1 MVMMMLAK
9 LPPKSLRKTT
19 NPSPSFSSHNDLEM
33 TPKKVKIRPYTR
45 GFKLPSD
52 FYNRLATFRVK
63 GKKSP
68 TFSKKSRLFQMNKS
82 RDFFPGKSRQ
92 GEKIADFYNKS

>member
-33 TPKKVKIRPYTR
+33 TQKKSKIALIRAGLSRP
-45 GFKLPSD
+45 
-52 FYNRLATFRVK
+52 ATFTVDSRLL

-68 TFSKKSRLFQMNKS
+68 TFSKSRDLFKSVKVATFSWVKVGMGKKSRLFQ
-82 RDFFPGKSRQ
+82 
-92 GEKIADFYNKS
+92 